1 MHDSDNFQKLKWL
14 PINQMFKINKL
25 DLLKKVIDGRA
36 PEYLQA
42 WTQFGLSTSILQEQ
56 KTLYRLPILRTEA
69 RRRTFFYSSIK
80 EFNALKT

>member
-56 KTLYRLPILRTEA
+56 KKIIPLTDTPNWSKEENILLFLHKRIQC
-69 RRRTFFYSSIK
+69 S
-80 EFNALKT
+80 

>member
-14 PINQMFKINKL
+14 PINRMFKINKL

-42 WTQFGLSTSILQEQ
+42 WTQFGLRTSILHEQ
-56 KTLYRLPILRTEA
+56 KTLYRLPIPRTEA